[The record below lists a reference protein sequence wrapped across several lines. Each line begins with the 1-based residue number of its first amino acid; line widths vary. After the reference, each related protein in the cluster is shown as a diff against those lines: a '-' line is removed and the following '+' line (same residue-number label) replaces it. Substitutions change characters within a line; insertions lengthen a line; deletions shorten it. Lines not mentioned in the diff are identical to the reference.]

1 MTVAAFDVAGMHKIP
16 VILNKPSAL
25 SSTESGH
32 FVPNVLLDF
41 PVTGM
46 NIWQRTVS
54 HFVSATTE
62 WFLSYMFNMA
72 DQGTRMAKLGPNAHG
87 FFGYRKGAQSA
98 IFFTNTKFGYD
109 VAQPVLPNE
118 ILVGPLL
125 DPSPIPPLPPDLAN
139 WLDKDKN
146 VVYVNFGTSG
156 YLLPYQLKMLHTA
169 LENLIPKPT
178 YGGVTSFCRS
188 KS

>member
-1 MTVAAFDVAGMHKIP
+1 
-16 VILNKPSAL
+16 
-25 SSTESGH
+25 
-32 FVPNVLLDF
+32 
-41 PVTGM
+41 M

-156 YLLPYQLKMLHTA
+156 YLLPHQLKMLHMA
-169 LENLIPKPT
+169 LKNLIPKYRVLWRT
-178 YGGVTSFCRS
+178 YQVAEHNTGDFRIVPWLPSQPALLSHSSIQFIFLYNYIYFY
-188 KS
+188 